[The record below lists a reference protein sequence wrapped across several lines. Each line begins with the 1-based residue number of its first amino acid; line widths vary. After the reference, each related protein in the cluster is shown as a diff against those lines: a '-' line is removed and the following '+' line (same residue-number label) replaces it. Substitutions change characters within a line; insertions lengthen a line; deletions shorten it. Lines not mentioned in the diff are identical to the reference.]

1 MKQKRKRSSA
11 RGFLAAAYQSRSR
24 TGKVAPT
31 ILLDRGEGRRVE
43 PVAIG
48 PFVAT
53 TYVAMAPTCPRTCP
67 FFERGCYARAGAA
80 RRLIA
85 KLDRAAIGLTSRE
98 VIQQEAELIRRAF
111 RGGPIP
117 RDGGRDGVAG
127 RDLRLHVAGDVGTA
141 DDARILGDAAQDWID
156 RGGGVVWTYTH
167 RAETIPRDAWGP
179 IRALASVED
188 PREIA
193 RAFTRGY
200 DVAIVVPEFVRD
212 TTYTLPGT
220 DIRVLPCPAQTRGST
235 CVECRACFGNLRE
248 RRVVIG
254 FRTHGP
260 AAASAKRALPV
271 IQLGSSS

>member
-1 MKQKRKRSSA
+1 MKRKQKSSSA
-11 RGFLAAAYQSRSR
+11 RRSLAAAFQPRSR
-24 TGKVAPT
+24 TRKLAP
-31 ILLDRGEGRRVE
+31 ILFVDRGEDRRVE

-80 RRLIA
+80 RRLIT
-85 KLDRAAIGLTSRE
+85 KLDRAAVGLTSRE
-98 VIQQEAELIRRAF
+98 VIEQEAELIRRAF
-111 RGGPIP
+111 RGGAIP
-117 RDGGRDGVAG
+117 RDGGRDGKSG

-141 DDARILGDAAQDWID
+141 GDARILADDARGWIARD
-156 RGGGVVWTYTH
+156 GGIVWTYTH
-167 RAETIPRDAWGP
+167 RWRTIPRDAWGP
-179 IRALASVED
+179 IRVLASVED
-188 PREIA
+188 ARSIE
-193 RAFTRGY
+193 RAFARRY
-200 DVAIVVPEFVRD
+200 DVALVVPEFVRD
-212 TTYTLPGT
+212 TIYTLPGT

-235 CVECRACFGNLRE
+235 CVECRACFGHLRE

-271 IQLGSSS
+271 IRPRRSS